1 MGTAISALVVG
12 GGIYLLGVAKL
23 VYPLNFVQSFAF
35 GSLISAVDPV
45 ATLAIFQALDID
57 PVLNMLV
64 FGESI
69 LNDAVAIGNY
79 VYIYLPY
86 RKRIFAYLCR
96 KKFTTMFEFLSFS
109 SNDNSCGVPAI
120 DGSRNVQY
128 PTTRS
133 WNLSFFRNI
142 SGIGSYWEYY
152 RINKLPGP

>member
-1 MGTAISALVVG
+1 M
-12 GGIYLLGVAKL
+12 
-23 VYPLNFVQSFAF
+23 QSFAF

-69 LNDAVAIGNY
+69 LNDAVAIGNNI
-79 VYIYLPY
+79 YIYY
-86 RKRIFAYLCR
+86 HIEIEYSRTYMSK

-120 DGSRNVQY
+120 DGSGNVQY

-133 WNLSFFRNI
+133 WNLSLFRNI
-142 SGIGSYWEYY
+142 SGIGSYWEHY

>member
-1 MGTAISALVVG
+1 M
-12 GGIYLLGVAKL
+12 AKL

-86 RKRIFAYLCR
+86 RN
-96 KKFTTMFEFLSFS
+96 KKNWLAEKFISMFEFLSFS

-120 DGSRNVQY
+120 DGSGNVKY

-133 WNLSFFRNI
+133 WNLSLFRNI
-142 SGIGSYWEYY
+142 SRIGSYWEHY
-152 RINKLPGP
+152 RINKLLGAKTH